1 MGGSK
6 RQLWISPACSVQ
18 HEGFWQLGRRIL
30 ADMPNTRL
38 QLCFGAMADLPDL
51 IRKHRSRPGLFCVI
65 VRNGE
70 KTNPA
75 WDTWRFVFT
84 VDELLDKFTAM
95 DKPLSIA
102 GLT

>member
-1 MGGSK
+1 M
-6 RQLWISPACSVQ
+6 
-18 HEGFWQLGRRIL
+18 
-30 ADMPNTRL
+30 ADMPNPGL

-51 IRKHRSRPGLFCVI
+51 IRKHRNRPGMFCI
-65 VRNGE
+65 IARNGE